1 MVEIPRLVVAAPSS
15 STGKTTV
22 TVGLMAALR
31 ERGLAVSPHKVG
43 PDYIDPG
50 FHALATGR
58 PGRNLDPWLCSEELL
73 APLLLHGARGA
84 DIAVIEGVMGLFD
97 GRIGARG
104 FGSTAHVA
112 RLVSAPVVLVV
123 NAASTSRT
131 AAAVVAGLASFDPG
145 IRVAGVILNRVG
157 SPRHEAEIRDA
168 LAEIGM
174 PCLGVLPRVK
184 DLSTPSRHLG
194 LVPAQERDEAAGVI
208 AEASRLVAKHIDL
221 DAVLEVARSAP
232 ALEAEPW
239 SPDAVMTSVARQ
251 NVPVSPAAPVSS
263 PATRRPRIAVAG
275 GRAFTFRYAET
286 TELLEAADC
295 EIVTF
300 DPVSAAALPEA
311 TAGLYIGG
319 GFPEVYAEDL
329 AANASLRADVAAAVA
344 SGMPTVAECAGLLYL
359 ADSLDGRPMAGALP
373 IAAAM
378 RPRLTLG
385 YYEATSPRDTLLA
398 RAGERA
404 RTHEFHRTGVTPLPG
419 AALEPAWS
427 IGDEARPEGVSADP
441 AGLGAPTVHAAYQ
454 HLHWA
459 GSPQFAQRF
468 ADAAAAYALRS
479 DGGWRTASGPA
490 AASLHFAVCPVP
502 AEFASS
508 TAAPLDASV
517 DLDHH
522 GDRDTALGLID
533 LAVNVHAP
541 APAWLIEAILA
552 SASDWSRYPD
562 PAEARAAL
570 AMRHGV
576 DASWVLPTAGAAE
589 ASTLVAR
596 GIGAGHAAV
605 VHPQFTEGEAAL
617 RRAGVRVT
625 RVLAG
630 AEQGFALDPSGVPED
645 ADLVLVGNPTNPT
658 GALHAAALLRAL
670 ARPGRTVVVDEAFMD
685 FVPGEPESLI
695 GPDMTGIVVLRS
707 ATKLW
712 GVPGL
717 RAGYVVGDPV
727 LIARLAAQQ
736 SPWSVST
743 PALAALIAC
752 ASDAGR
758 AYAAEVAERADRE
771 RRVLVEELAL
781 AGFPAAGHPRTP
793 FVLVDASAAGSH
805 VRERLADQGFAVR
818 RGETFPGLG
827 PQWIRIAVRDTA
839 TSRSLAQALVRW
851 RRPATDVVADTPR

>member
-1 MVEIPRLVVAAPSS
+1 MVELPRLVIAAPSS

-31 ERGLAVSPHKVG
+31 ERGLAVSPHKIG

-73 APLLLHGARGA
+73 VPLLLHGARDA

-131 AAAVVAGLASFDPG
+131 AAAVVAGMTSFDPG
-145 IRVAGVILNRVG
+145 ITVAGVILNRVG
-157 SPRHEAEIRDA
+157 SPRHETEIRDA
-168 LAEIGM
+168 LGEIGM

-194 LVPAQERDEAAGVI
+194 LVPAQERDEAAALI
-208 AEASRLVAKHIDL
+208 AEASRLVAEHIDL
-221 DAVLEVARSAP
+221 DAVLDVARSAP
-232 ALEAEPW
+232 ALDAEPW
-239 SPDAVMTSVARQ
+239 SPNAVV
-251 NVPVSPAAPVSS
+251 VPVTRALDADLSPAPQPPITPASGS
-263 PATRRPRIAVAG
+263 PAGVGTPAVRRPRIAVAG

-286 TELLEAADC
+286 TELLEAAGC
-295 EIVTF
+295 EVVTF
-300 DPVSAAALPEA
+300 DPVSAASLPEG
-311 TAGLYIGG
+311 TAGLYVGG

-329 AANASLRADVAAAVA
+329 AANAALRADVAQAVA
-344 SGMPTVAECAGLLYL
+344 SGLPTVAECAGLLYL
-359 ADSLDGRPMAGALP
+359 ADTLDGRPMAGALP
-373 IAAAM
+373 IEAAM

-385 YYEATSPRDTLLA
+385 YYVATAPRDTLLA
-398 RAGERA
+398 RAGETV

-419 AALEPAWS
+419 ATIEPAWS
-427 IGDEARPEGVSADP
+427 IGDEARPEGASADP
-441 AGLGAPTVHAAYQ
+441 AGLGTPTVHAAYQ

-468 ADAAAAYALRS
+468 ADAAAAFASRTA
-479 DGGWRTASGPA
+479 GKGWRPTSDPA
-490 AASLHFAVCPVP
+490 APARSHADSAVLD
-502 AEFASS
+502 E
-508 TAAPLDASV
+508 AAF

-522 GDRDTALGLID
+522 GDRDAAPGLVD
-533 LAVNVHAP
+533 LAVNVHSP
-541 APAWLIEAILA
+541 APGWLIRAVME
-552 SASDWSRYPD
+552 SASEWSHYPD
-562 PAEARAAL
+562 PSATRTAL
-570 AMRHGV
+570 AAHHGV
-576 DASWVLPTAGAAE
+576 SESCVLPTAGAAE
-589 ASTLVAR
+589 ASTLIAR
-596 GIGAGHAAV
+596 GLGATHAAV

-625 RVLAG
+625 RVLTRP
-630 AEQGFALDPSGVPED
+630 EDGFALDPAAIPSD
-645 ADLVLVGNPTNPT
+645 ADLVLIGNPTNPT

-670 ARPGRTVVVDEAFMD
+670 VRPGRTVVVDEAFMD

-695 GPDMTGIVVLRS
+695 GPDMTGLVVLRS

-712 GVPGL
+712 GIPGL
-717 RAGYVVGDPV
+717 RAGYAVGDPA
-727 LIARLAAQQ
+727 LIARLATQQ
-736 SPWSVST
+736 PPWSVSA
-743 PALAALIAC
+743 PALAALITC

-758 AYAAEVAERADRE
+758 AHAAEVAAQTDHDRAALIE
-771 RRVLVEELAL
+771 ALAL

-793 FVLVDASAAGSH
+793 FVLVDASAAGPN
-805 VRERLADQGFAVR
+805 VRQRLADQGFAVR

-827 PQWIRIAVRDTA
+827 PQWIRIAVRDTT
-839 TSRSLAQALVRW
+839 TSHSLAETLAGLR
-851 RRPATDVVADTPR
+851 A

>member
-1 MVEIPRLVVAAPSS
+1 MVELPRLVIAAPSS

-22 TVGLMAALR
+22 AVGLMAALR
-31 ERGLAVSPHKVG
+31 ARGLAVSPHKIG

-131 AAAVVAGLASFDPG
+131 AAAVVAGMTSFDPG

-168 LAEIGM
+168 LGEIGM

-194 LVPAQERDEAAGVI
+194 LVPAQERDEASGVI
-208 AEASRLVAKHIDL
+208 AEASRLVGEHIDL

-232 ALEAEPW
+232 GLDAEPW
-239 SPDAVMTSVARQ
+239 SAEAAMRPAVRQEVTVAATSRGLG
-251 NVPVSPAAPVSS
+251 STAPG
-263 PATRRPRIAVAG
+263 RPRIAVAG

-286 TELLEAADC
+286 TELLEAAGCD
-295 EIVTF
+295 VVAF
-300 DPVSAAALPEA
+300 DPVSAVALPEA

-329 AANASLRADVAAAVA
+329 AANAALRADVAAAVA
-344 SGMPTVAECAGLLYL
+344 SGLPTVAECAGLLYL
-359 ADSLDGRPMAGALP
+359 ADTLDGRPMAGALP

-385 YYEATSPRDTLLA
+385 YHEATAPHDTLLA
-398 RAGERA
+398 RAGERV

-419 AALEPAWS
+419 ATLEPAWS
-427 IGDEARPEGVSADP
+427 IGEPARPEGVSADP

-459 GSPQFAQRF
+459 GSPEFAQRF

-479 DGGWRTASGPA
+479 GGGWRTAPGPA
-490 AASLHFAVCPVP
+490 RPVP
-502 AEFASS
+502 ASPRFAVGPVPAASASS
-508 TAAPLDASV
+508 TAVPLDGPV

-522 GDRDTALGLID
+522 GDRDIAPGLVD
-533 LAVNVHAP
+533 LAVNVHSP
-541 APAWLIEAILA
+541 APDWLIEAVVA

-562 PAEARAAL
+562 PAPARAAL
-570 AMRHGV
+570 AVRHGV
-576 DASWVLPTAGAAE
+576 DESWVLPTAGAAE

-596 GIGAGHAAV
+596 GISAGHAAV

-625 RVLAG
+625 RVPTS
-630 AEQGFALDPSGVPED
+630 AEEGFALDPAAVPED

-685 FVPGEPESLI
+685 FVPGEPETLI
-695 GPDMTGIVVLRS
+695 GPAMAGVVVLRS

-717 RAGYVVGDPV
+717 RAGCVVGDPA
-727 LIARLAAQQ
+727 LIARLSAQQ
-736 SPWSVST
+736 PPWSVST
-743 PALAALIAC
+743 PALAALVAC

-758 AYAAEVAERADRE
+758 AHAAQVAERTDRD
-771 RRVLVEELAL
+771 RGVLVEELAL
-781 AGFPAAGHPRTP
+781 AGFPAAGQPRAP
-793 FVLVDASAAGSH
+793 FVLVDASAAGSQP
-805 VRERLADQGFAVR
+805 RERLAEMGFAVR

-827 PQWIRIAVRDTA
+827 PQWIRITVRDAA
-839 TSRSLAQALVRW
+839 TSAALHRSIARLRA
-851 RRPATDVVADTPR
+851 